1 MMIRLV
7 VTGAPRECRTTLVE
21 ETCYGG
27 LPRES
32 RQDLGQQG
40 SMPSP
45 RKAKRLGSSKL
56 MAALQP
62 KGFSRRQSRRALHA
76 VLRAWT
82 EALERNEPVEVGV
95 GWLVLARV
103 RQRRRL
109 RLGKIVDV
117 PGHFLTIKLQ
127 LPKRSRRKSSP
138 EVVGSLGTWPTTTS
152 FEFMA
157 HSG

>member
-1 MMIRLV
+1 
-7 VTGAPRECRTTLVE
+7 
-21 ETCYGG
+21 
-27 LPRES
+27 
-32 RQDLGQQG
+32 
-40 SMPSP
+40 MPSP

-138 EVVGSLGTWPTTTS
+138 EVVGSLGTWSTTTS